1 MVRRIS
7 KSKKTKSFGRRIKV
21 GLQAAPT
28 DTWDKFYQYFRIEV
42 DGKDVS
48 SILKTY
54 IRKNFSKKE
63 ASILLSAPESIYTMS
78 TGAAASIHWQNLK
91 KTFPQKWKP
100 QKSIDLALANIRSFA
115 KRENKTSTRI
125 SPMVLLKNKISDYLG
140 ELESIVDDWENN
152 KDFSVYSDLQSKD
165 AASNMAKAVNDYYTP
180 LLKELNELVTKKT
193 DDLMETYDHL
203 SIRKRKEYMEWIEK
217 LVKESEQYIL
227 GRTATRKP
235 RKTKPKTADKQV
247 DKLVY
252 LKDSNEYR
260 LTSINPTAIIGAM
273 RLYTFNT
280 SNRVLTEYVSRSPKG
295 FEVKGTTLQLW
306 DEEVSRSIRLRKPD
320 DVLSVVQTSTIPKIN
335 KMISELTTKPTKV
348 NGRIN
353 KYTILVK
360 AMSK

>member
-1 MVRRIS
+1 
-7 KSKKTKSFGRRIKV
+7 
-21 GLQAAPT
+21 
-28 DTWDKFYQYFRIEV
+28 
-42 DGKDVS
+42 
-48 SILKTY
+48 
-54 IRKNFSKKE
+54 
-63 ASILLSAPESIYTMS
+63 
-78 TGAAASIHWQNLK
+78 
-91 KTFPQKWKP
+91 
-100 QKSIDLALANIRSFA
+100 
-115 KRENKTSTRI
+115 
-125 SPMVLLKNKISDYLG
+125 
-140 ELESIVDDWENN
+140 
-152 KDFSVYSDLQSKD
+152 
-165 AASNMAKAVNDYYTP
+165 
-180 LLKELNELVTKKT
+180 
-193 DDLMETYDHL
+193 
-203 SIRKRKEYMEWIEK
+203 MEWIEK

-227 GRTATRKP
+227 GKTATRKP

-335 KMISELTTKPTKV
+335 KMISELTTKPTKA

-360 AMSK
+360 AVSK